1 MARLTRN
8 EIEGGTQADKRRAMK
23 NKVKQTHGKAS
34 RQNITKIAKKDMPL
48 RRGQGG

>member
-23 NKVKQTHGKAS
+23 NKVKQTHGKAG
-34 RQNITKIAKKDMPL
+34 RQNVAKKNPPV